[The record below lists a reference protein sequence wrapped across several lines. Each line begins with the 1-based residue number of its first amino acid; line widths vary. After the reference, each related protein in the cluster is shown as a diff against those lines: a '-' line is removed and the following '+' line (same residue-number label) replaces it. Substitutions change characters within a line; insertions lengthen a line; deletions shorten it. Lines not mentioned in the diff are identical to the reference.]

1 MVKTSHLFHFN
12 VGTSMLCLGQGTSP
26 LLASLHCRNYRVV
39 KIFGKNLIRTVL
51 MISKLKKPFG
61 LNSLYKNISAI

>member
-1 MVKTSHLFHFN
+1 MAETSHLFPFN

-39 KIFGKNLIRTVL
+39 KLIGKNLIKTVL
-51 MISKLKKPFG
+51 TISKLKKPFG
-61 LNSLYKNISAI
+61 LNSLYKNIPAI